1 MKKSILAFILV
12 IVMLT
17 VSACGILP
25 GRDQSADVNTQ
36 LPKVG
41 SFEKL
46 KDLLSQMGNSGNY
59 YAFDSRAV
67 METAGAQ
74 KSDESSQSG
83 GGSYS
88 GTNVQVEGVDEAD
101 IIKTDGKYI
110 YYVNM
115 NSVLI
120 VDAYPADAMK
130 VVNKI
135 TFNEESFYPYEIY
148 SDSKYLIIIG
158 NTYYYYPM
166 PYIDMG
172 EGEAS
177 EGSEGV
183 SEEEEEK
190 KLETSRVMPR
200 FHSRD
205 TVKVLIYDIS
215 TPENA
220 TLVREFETEGYYVSS
235 RKIGSEFYL
244 ISNKYVYLYG
254 AEETE
259 EATILPWYRDGSKD
273 EEFMAVDYDDIRYF
287 PGGKDSS
294 YLIITGLDLDNINT
308 DLNVQ
313 AFLGSGQTI
322 YASEKNLYVTHST
335 WEYPVLTDEAV
346 DNDSTVSSDAPDR
359 MIMPFDPAKTTTVI
373 YRFTLN
379 NGNAVFAAKGEVPGT
394 LLNQFSM
401 DEHNGHFRV
410 ATTTGEAWRDDEFTS
425 RNNLFIL
432 NSSLVITGKIEDIA
446 PGERIYSVRF
456 MGDKGYMVTFKTVD
470 PLFVLDLKDPA
481 NPSILGELKIP
492 GYSDYLHPYD
502 ENHIIGFGM
511 DTIEAQ
517 ITDEKGNVFG
527 TTVYQMGMKIALFD
541 VSDVNDPKEKFS
553 MSIGDRGTYSELLYN
568 HKALVYSKE
577 MNLMAFPVNV
587 VRAPAGKPL
596 EYGTLT
602 FQGMQLYRIDPDN
615 GFTLLA
621 QFSHLTEQ
629 ELKDAYTR
637 GYDYMK
643 TVERGLY
650 IDDVFYTVSK
660 GYITANSLETFA
672 QIGTL
677 KLQ

>member
-1 MKKSILAFILV
+1 MKKQIIIFLMMIA
-12 IVMLT
+12 MLT
-17 VSACGILP
+17 VSACGGLP
-25 GRDQSADVNTQ
+25 GRDQSADADTL
-36 LPKVG
+36 LPKVS
-41 SFEKL
+41 SFEQL
-46 KDLLSQMGNSGNY
+46 KDLLGQMNSGQNY
-59 YAFDSRAV
+59 YGFDSRA
-67 METAGAQ
+67 MLESAGAQ
-74 KSDESSQSG
+74 KTNDSAMPG
-83 GGSYS
+83 GSSYS

-115 NSVLI
+115 NSVMI
-120 VDAYPADAMK
+120 VDAYPADTMELVK
-130 VVNKI
+130 KI
-135 TFNEESFYPYEIY
+135 EFNEEGFYPYEIY
-148 SDSKYLIIIG
+148 TDSKYLIVIG

-166 PYIDMG
+166 PYIDKG
-172 EGEAS
+172 ESSTS
-177 EGSEGV
+177 EGS
-183 SEEEEEK
+183 SEMTEEEK
-190 KLETSRVMPR
+190 KVEVSRLMPR

-254 AEETE
+254 TEETE
-259 EATILPWYRDGSKD
+259 EAAILPWYRDGSKD
-273 EEFMAVDYDDIRYF
+273 EEFTAVGYEDIRYF
-287 PGGKDSS
+287 PGGTDSS
-294 YLIITGLDLDNINT
+294 YLIITGFDLDNISNE
-308 DLNVQ
+308 LNVQ

-322 YASEKNLYVTHST
+322 YASEKNLYVTHSK
-335 WEYPVLTDEAV
+335 WEYPIITDQAV

-359 MIMPFDPAKTTTVI
+359 MIMPVDPAKTTTVI

-410 ATTTGEAWRDDEFTS
+410 ATTTGEMWRDDEFTS
-425 RNNLFIL
+425 RNNLFVL

-481 NPSILGELKIP
+481 NPFILGELKIP

-511 DTIEAQ
+511 DTVEAQ

-541 VSDVNDPKEKFS
+541 VSDVNDPKEKFA

-596 EYGTLT
+596 EYGSLT

-621 QFSHLTEQ
+621 QFTHLTEQ

-660 GYITANSLETFA
+660 GYITANSLETYA
-672 QIGTL
+672 QIGSL